1 LRRNKVILTMSAVRQ
16 IVLSILLLL
25 IVGGGW
31 FAYQQGWFSPN
42 RPNSALSSAP
52 AGTAAVATNGAGGAG
67 APAAGSG
74 ERQRSAANGAA
85 RGAGRASF
93 GGPPPVIAA
102 PVEIDTAGM
111 DVSTVG
117 TVSATKAATI
127 FPQVSGVVTDVSFV
141 PGNPVTQGQALVKLD
156 DADEQIAVQLAQV
169 ALDSARS
176 TATRTEQLAKSN
188 NATSVALE
196 DAHTAVRKA
205 EIDLKAA
212 ELALGKRTINA
223 PFAGTI
229 GLTSVNVGDL
239 INSST
244 AVATLDDMSTVRVS
258 FQVPERAS
266 GLVAVGQAISA
277 TTEALAGQSFTG
289 RVTAVDSRVD
299 ATTRTLGVEASVPNT
314 DGTLKPG
321 MALTVGLQFPGE
333 PHPSVASLAIQWD
346 RQGSYVWKIDGN
358 VVHRTPIQ
366 IITRRSGVVTVAGDL
381 AEGDLVVTDGVL
393 RLREGITVA
402 VTSTAAPP
410 VEGQPIPDAAASAT
424 PSRSKT

>member
-1 LRRNKVILTMSAVRQ
+1 
-16 IVLSILLLL
+16 
-25 IVGGGW
+25 
-31 FAYQQGWFSPN
+31 
-42 RPNSALSSAP
+42 
-52 AGTAAVATNGAGGAG
+52 
-67 APAAGSG
+67 
-74 ERQRSAANGAA
+74 
-85 RGAGRASF
+85 
-93 GGPPPVIAA
+93 
-102 PVEIDTAGM
+102 
-111 DVSTVG
+111 
-117 TVSATKAATI
+117 
-127 FPQVSGVVTDVSFV
+127 
-141 PGNPVTQGQALVKLD
+141 
-156 DADEQIAVQLAQV
+156 
-169 ALDSARS
+169 
-176 TATRTEQLAKSN
+176 
-188 NATSVALE
+188 
-196 DAHTAVRKA
+196 
-205 EIDLKAA
+205 
-212 ELALGKRTINA
+212 
-223 PFAGTI
+223 
-229 GLTSVNVGDL
+229 
-239 INSST
+239 
-244 AVATLDDMSTVRVS
+244 MSTVRVS